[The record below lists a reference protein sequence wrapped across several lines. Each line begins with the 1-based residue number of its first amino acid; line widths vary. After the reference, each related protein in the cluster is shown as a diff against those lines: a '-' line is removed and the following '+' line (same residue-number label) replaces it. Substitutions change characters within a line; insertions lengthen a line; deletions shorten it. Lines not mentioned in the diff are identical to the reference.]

1 MTLLNDLPRMAVEWL
16 LWRLPCEQ
24 KPPILSTSQT
34 PIFWTPGSCC
44 NSCAASSVFNLA
56 MIYDMQLGGWQRGH
70 QKWQRLT
77 VKPRTP
83 KRQSKTMYI
92 CIYIYIFKQEHHSG
106 CSMLLLYTHVCFQY
120 LVYIY
125 IYMNDYNYIWYTC
138 TCQCVSWH
146 EGKQWKAHIPQ
157 HRCIR
162 AQSAAKS
169 VVEAILRG
177 PKDTWHVLYMLANQ
191 DICFVACG
199 CISSNL

>member
-1 MTLLNDLPRMAVEWL
+1 MTCNWVGGKGAIKSDKDWL
-16 LWRLPCEQ
+16 L
-24 KPPILSTSQT
+24 SQER
-34 PIFWTPGSCC
+34 
-44 NSCAASSVFNLA
+44 
-56 MIYDMQLGGWQRGH
+56 QRGN
-70 QKWQRLT
+70 
-77 VKPRTP
+77 PR
-83 KRQSKTMYI
+83 Q
-92 CIYIYIFKQEHHSG
+92 CIFVYIYIFKQEHHSG

-120 LVYIY
+120 LVY

-157 HRCIR
+157 HICIR

>member
-92 CIYIYIFKQEHHSG
+92 CIYIYI
-106 CSMLLLYTHVCFQY
+106 Y
-120 LVYIY
+120 LNKSTIVGVQCCYCIRMCAFNILYIY
-125 IYMNDYNYIWYTC
+125 IYTWMIIIIYDIHVLVSVFLGMKENNGKHTYLNIDVFVRKVPQRVWWKQFYEALKTHDMSC
-138 TCQCVSWH
+138 TCWQT
-146 EGKQWKAHIPQ
+146 
-157 HRCIR
+157 R
-162 AQSAAKS
+162 
-169 VVEAILRG
+169 
-177 PKDTWHVLYMLANQ
+177 TFVL
-191 DICFVACG
+191 
-199 CISSNL
+199 

>member
-1 MTLLNDLPRMAVEWL
+1 MTCNWVGGKGAIKSDKDWL
-16 LWRLPCEQ
+16 L
-24 KPPILSTSQT
+24 SQER
-34 PIFWTPGSCC
+34 
-44 NSCAASSVFNLA
+44 
-56 MIYDMQLGGWQRGH
+56 QRGN
-70 QKWQRLT
+70 
-77 VKPRTP
+77 PR
-83 KRQSKTMYI
+83 QCIFAY
-92 CIYIYIFKQEHHSG
+92 IYIYLNKSTIVGVQCCYCIRMCAFNI
-106 CSMLLLYTHVCFQY
+106 L
-120 LVYIY
+120 YIY